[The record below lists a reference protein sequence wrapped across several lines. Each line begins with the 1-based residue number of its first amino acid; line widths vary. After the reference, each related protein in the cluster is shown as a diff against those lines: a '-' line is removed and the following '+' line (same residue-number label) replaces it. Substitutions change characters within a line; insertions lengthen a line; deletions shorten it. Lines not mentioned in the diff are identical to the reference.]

1 MSEVD
6 VKQLIQNSLS
16 DIRVSGNNIIAE
28 LSVTKLLNH
37 FVKGVEMT
45 SATVS
50 SPYIYVYGDA
60 KEIDESLKDI
70 VESIQIKVKMKIA
83 VLEKLIV
90 ADNMQFKG
98 VKQKGD
104 DVVVVIEVSPTGT
117 RQSESKW

>member
-1 MSEVD
+1 MGEID
-6 VKQLIQNSLS
+6 IKQLIQNSLS

-60 KEIDESLKDI
+60 TEIDESLKDI
-70 VESIQIKVKMKIA
+70 VDSIQIKVKMKIA

>member
-45 SATVS
+45 SATV
-50 SPYIYVYGDA
+50 VN
-60 KEIDESLKDI
+60 ESL
-70 VESIQIKVKMKIA
+70 
-83 VLEKLIV
+83 
-90 ADNMQFKG
+90 
-98 VKQKGD
+98 
-104 DVVVVIEVSPTGT
+104 
-117 RQSESKW
+117 